1 MFNQR
6 FILITTVGAVVTGIL
21 TWLVTSSVFIT
32 PLYRSEALIYVP
44 LTIPS
49 RQIEQQ
55 GIGFASDIEIDGHIQ
70 IFQSARMRDSLIER
84 YNLAQNL
91 GVDLNETGGLSK
103 LYEKIDSRIKFEKT
117 RFSSVAV
124 IVLNPDP
131 ILAAEMANVIVNLG
145 DVIKEDILY
154 ENRRKA
160 LLQAQQHYENKLQN
174 VQLLE
179 HRIDSLD
186 PSGTGRSSGNEIIRL
201 KNQYATEIQELASR
215 KNHLEMVER
224 DFNTGLPGSYIISQ
238 AIPAASPHWPNRKLL
253 VAGSVIAFIFFA
265 SVIEIVKQNAKSTG

>member
-1 MFNQR
+1 MFNPR
-6 FILITTVGAVVTGIL
+6 FLLLTVAGAVVTGLL
-21 TWLVTSSVFIT
+21 TWLVTSSLVIT
-32 PLYRSEALIYVP
+32 PLYRSEAVIYVP

-70 IFQSARMRDSLIER
+70 IFQSARMRDSLIKR

-91 GVDLNETGGLSK
+91 DVDLDETGGLSK

-124 IVLNPDP
+124 IALNPDP
-131 ILAAEMANVIVNLG
+131 VLAAEMANEIVNLG

-160 LLQAQQHYENKLQN
+160 LLQAQQHYENKFQN
-174 VQLLE
+174 VKLLE
-179 HRIDSLD
+179 QMIDSLD
-186 PSGTGRSSGNEIIRL
+186 LSGTGKSSVNELFRL
-201 KNQYATEIQELASR
+201 KNQYATEIQELAAR
-215 KNHLEMVER
+215 KNHLEVVER
-224 DFNTGLPGSYIISQ
+224 DFNTGLPGSYIISR
-238 AIPAASPHWPNRKLL
+238 AIPAASPYWPNRKLL
-253 VAGSVIAFIFFA
+253 VTGSVIAFIFLVL
-265 SVIEIVKQNAKSTG
+265 VIEIVKQNAKSTG

>member
-1 MFNQR
+1 MINPR
-6 FILITTVGAVVTGIL
+6 FLIIMAVGAVVTGVF
-21 TWLVTSSVFIT
+21 TWLVTLPVFIT

-55 GIGFASDIEIDGHIQ
+55 GIGFASDIEIDGHLQ
-70 IFQSARMRDSLIER
+70 IFQSARMRDSLIKR
-84 YNLAQNL
+84 YNLDQQLN
-91 GVDLNETGGLSK
+91 VDLDETGGLSR

-131 ILAAEMANVIVNLG
+131 VLAAEMANVIVNLG

-160 LLQAQQHYENKLQN
+160 FLQSQQHYDTKYQSVKLMEQT
-174 VQLLE
+174 
-179 HRIDSLD
+179 IDSLENSQTD
-186 PSGTGRSSGNEIIRL
+186 LGKGSEIFRL

-224 DFNTGLPGSYIISQ
+224 DFNTGLPGSYIVSR
-238 AIPAASPHWPNRKLL
+238 AIPAAKPHWPNRKLL
-253 VAGSVIAFIFFA
+253 VAGSVIAFIFFLL
-265 SVIEIVKQNAKSTG
+265 VIEIVKQNAKSTG

>member
-1 MFNQR
+1 MFNLR
-6 FILITTVGAVVTGIL
+6 FLIIMAVGAVATGII
-21 TWLVTSSVFIT
+21 TWLVTSPVFIT

-55 GIGFASDIEIDGHIQ
+55 GIGFASDIEIDGHLQ

-91 GVDLNETGGLSK
+91 EVDLNETGGLSR

-124 IVLNPDP
+124 SVLNPDP
-131 ILAAEMANVIVNLG
+131 VLAAEMANVIVNLG

-160 LLQAQQHYENKLQN
+160 FLQAQQHYENKLQS
-174 VQLLE
+174 VKLLE
-179 HRIDSLD
+179 QMIDSLD
-186 PSGTGRSSGNEIIRL
+186 NSGNNKSTDNEIFRL
-201 KNQYATEIQELASR
+201 KNQYATEVQELASR
-215 KNHLEMVER
+215 NNHLEIVER

-238 AIPAASPHWPNRKLL
+238 AIPSAKSHWPNRKLL
-253 VAGSVIAFIFFA
+253 VTGSAIAFIFFLL
-265 SVIEIVKQNAKSTG
+265 VIEIIKQNAKSTE